1 MIDDLAGKSI
11 GARIQTIRERRGMTR
26 ETVAGL
32 VGRSAQW
39 LKDIEKGR
47 RGEPRL
53 SMLLKLADVLGVA
66 NLAEL
71 TGEQTLVPVAS
82 LRRVP
87 HPAVPAIRE
96 AIHAQ
101 PLTRMDSPVDV
112 STLTARVA
120 DAWRLWHTSPTQRT
134 DVGRILPALITD
146 ARAAA
151 RAAEGADRRAAHAVL
166 ANLYGLCE
174 QALAWTSEP
183 ELLWL
188 TVDRGIAAAQ
198 EADTLEALA
207 GAAWVL
213 GNVRR
218 AVTDFDGAREL
229 VNDAITL
236 LRPHLETGSDDLRGL
251 WGALHL
257 HQAITSARAGREGDA
272 WRYWD
277 EAERTAR
284 RLGASYMH
292 PWTVFG
298 QANVDV
304 HAVSVGADLAK
315 SGEARRRA
323 ERVNPARIPSP
334 ERRSRLL
341 IETARAYQLQRDWAG
356 ALHFL
361 RQAYEASPDAV
372 MYQPLARGMAVDVLD
387 SGGPLIER
395 DARRFAELLKIPA

>member
-1 MIDDLAGKSI
+1 MMRARRVGEVRNVSWFLPRLEADSAPPIPHGRGAACSQPLTPAFSRAYLGRRYRNTQQHRTPMIDDLAGKSI
-11 GARIQTIRERRGMTR
+11 GARIQTTRERRGMTR

-47 RGEPRL
+47 RGEPRP

-198 EADTLEALA
+198 EAD
-207 GAAWVL
+207 
-213 GNVRR
+213 
-218 AVTDFDGAREL
+218 
-229 VNDAITL
+229 
-236 LRPHLETGSDDLRGL
+236 
-251 WGALHL
+251 
-257 HQAITSARAGREGDA
+257 
-272 WRYWD
+272 
-277 EAERTAR
+277 
-284 RLGASYMH
+284 
-292 PWTVFG
+292 
-298 QANVDV
+298 
-304 HAVSVGADLAK
+304 
-315 SGEARRRA
+315 
-323 ERVNPARIPSP
+323 
-334 ERRSRLL
+334 
-341 IETARAYQLQRDWAG
+341 
-356 ALHFL
+356 
-361 RQAYEASPDAV
+361 
-372 MYQPLARGMAVDVLD
+372 
-387 SGGPLIER
+387 
-395 DARRFAELLKIPA
+395 